1 MVTYLQGRKISVEQ
15 DRAPPAEVLHLIR
28 KLRWMGLDEQ
38 AEQIQT
44 KLNETAPA
52 GGIVTAAHETD

>member
-28 KLRWMGLDEQ
+28 KLR
-38 AEQIQT
+38 
-44 KLNETAPA
+44 
-52 GGIVTAAHETD
+52 